1 MSEEPPPTPPKRR
14 PARRRG
20 RDAPRPNRLTTAF
33 SDEEFAALCA
43 AAKIAGMTPGAWASS
58 AAAAV
63 ARGEIVPIPPREKEL
78 LRSLMDAQIQVRS
91 IGINLNQAARKLNMD
106 EEAPEL
112 PTVIRLTE
120 RILMRLDEAMVQ
132 VLGTRRGR

>member
-1 MSEEPPPTPPKRR
+1 MSETAPATPPKRR
-14 PARRRG
+14 APRRRG
-20 RDAPRPNRLTTAF
+20 RDVPRPHRVNLAL
-33 SDEEFAALCA
+33 SDEEFAAIKA
-43 AAKIAGMTPGAWASS
+43 AARLADMTTGAWASD

-63 ARGEIVPIPPREKEL
+63 ARGEIVPLPTREKEH
-78 LRSLMDAQIQVRS
+78 LRALMDAQTQVRS

-120 RILMRLDEAMVQ
+120 RMLTRLDEAMVQ